1 MLTLAGG
8 PGNFGGRSQ
17 VRGVIAARLL
27 TDIVLTLGLA
37 FTPAAAPAAATF
49 SFARAFRS
57 VSRLA
62 LLDRRQ
68 SMFGTRWTLLL
79 LRTFPRPTLRLL
91 LATRT
96 VLFAAAFPI
105 LARRAVVAPFI
116 RAAPAAPPPAPLC
129 ARP

>member
-68 SMFGTRWTLLL
+68 SMFGTRWTLVL
-79 LRTFPRPTLRLL
+79 LRTLLKPTLRLL
-91 LATRT
+91 LAMLT
-96 VLFAAAFPI
+96 VLFAEAVSI
-105 LARRAVVAPFI
+105 LARRFFFEDFVTTEN
-116 RAAPAAPPPAPLC
+116 
-129 ARP
+129 